1 VIGLTRKS
9 SRAVDILITEVRI
22 LSMASI
28 VQVTDR
34 NSNDKWR
41 RKEEKKN

>member
-1 VIGLTRKS
+1 MVG
-9 SRAVDILITEVRI
+9 ILITEVRI

-34 NSNDKWR
+34 NSNDKWC
-41 RKEEKKN
+41 RKEEKKIEVAGKEFQ